1 MSEQKGVCPQ
11 AGRLTWSLHSNIF
24 SHGQDN
30 KHASFDLCG
39 NSMQVAVYAWAECD
53 ANMPA
58 VSQCSGVF
66 LRIPNFTVLRREDF
80 K

>member
-39 NSMQVAVYAWAECD
+39 NSMQVAVYAWAE
-53 ANMPA
+53 
-58 VSQCSGVF
+58 
-66 LRIPNFTVLRREDF
+66 
-80 K
+80 